1 MYEIS
6 SRRYNNEDLAKIKF
20 MHDLNTIR
28 SYSLLYPWS
37 SHCQPNHNEP
47 VEHTEISAPGA
58 NEGVLVGTLIAPSSS
73 LNPGQ
78 PYADIRIYLGTLLI
92 ADDGKTTL
100 ARVNHLTAPQTF
112 TDASGHFVFT
122 GLEPGEYIIT
132 VQVPPNG
139 LVKLNEPGTGRDQV
153 IKVEGGKIT
162 DIGTQE
168 HDLPWFITPVP

>member
-1 MYEIS
+1 MKKFSKTMLIIVMLFGLSACSISLSSREESAAIGTPEATEIS
-6 SRRYNNEDLAKIKF
+6 S
-20 MHDLNTIR
+20 
-28 SYSLLYPWS
+28 
-37 SHCQPNHNEP
+37 
-47 VEHTEISAPGA
+47 PGT
-58 NEGVLVGTLIAPSSS
+58 NEGILIGTLIAPSDSP
-73 LNPGQ
+73 NPGQ

-100 ARVNHLTAPQTF
+100 ARVNDLTSPQTF
-112 TDASGHFVFT
+112 TDATGHFVFT
-122 GLEPGEYIIT
+122 GLEPAEYIIT

-168 HDLPWFITPVP
+168 HDLPWFFTPVP